1 MGHRA
6 TLEGKIRTT
15 EEAGKD
21 GSVLLSCT
29 YTSMTPFSITF
40 SLPPPSPL
48 SLHSSHSPLL
58 SPSLSHPLLLLV
70 G

>member
-40 SLPPPSPL
+40 SLPPPLLFLFTLPTLLSSLHL
-48 SLHSSHSPLL
+48 SLTLYFFL
-58 SPSLSHPLLLLV
+58 
-70 G
+70 